1 MNQYLRFGN
10 LISIEAPDEA
20 YHGHEAEVENSWC
33 VSMIEKNGSSFVGV
47 APYSGASEDWVVLS
61 PNGSSGRVKF
71 GSTIALYSRSS
82 RGYVSS
88 GQGSRLGP
96 LSVKTTDIEPNLG
109 EWQQCEILK
118 HGDPASKDEVRCG
131 DSITLRFKDGFC
143 LSWHLSAALGDV
155 RLVQRMSAEEKWVLA
170 APTLTPKQ
178 VDDFQAAMRSPDNYG
193 RILLTQGLS
202 TQQIV
207 TKLVGGIP
215 KVGGAISALLGI
227 VMPPEDNDI
236 WEKIKGQVTTLV
248 KDLILENNLDDFR
261 DQLRGV
267 KENFGEYLEADE
279 YSEKAGWLVNVLAD
293 LNVFK
298 QKFYKNERPERTLPY
313 LLATGTLH
321 IAALQEQYNFSE
333 KLFPVKDAQPQKQKT
348 RHLKELEEKITF
360 YTGAVKKAKENIL
373 KLRESQITLTKR
385 QKSQREGYESRTSQ
399 WWDFEDKYTGETKKW
414 DIQYESNYS
423 EIERKDRA
431 IEKEVSEYKSGV
443 LTKLDH
449 ELESFIEP
457 MYAWRYMNPEV
468 NELPVQTTR
477 PLVFGPFGGGGGT
490 SFYDNPAGEPITG
503 IAMRCGKYVDGV
515 ELTYGPRTVGVEWHG
530 GSGGGL
536 MIERLNPGERIVRVS
551 GRAGQYVDAL
561 YFHTNQGRQIGGGG
575 GGGGEFSIT
584 LPEAGNPVLVRLTGR
599 AGKYVDAI
607 GFEWKYTRFE

>member
-20 YHGHEAEVENSWC
+20 YHGHEAEVENNWC
-33 VSMIEKNGSSFVGV
+33 VSMMEKNGRSSVGV

-82 RGYVSS
+82 RRYISS

-155 RLVQRMSAEEKWVLA
+155 RLVQRMSTEEKWVIA

-178 VDDFQAAMRSPDNYG
+178 VDNFQAAMRSPDNYG

-227 VMPPEDNDI
+227 VMPDDNDI

-248 KDLILENNLDDFR
+248 KDLILENNLDNFQE
-261 DQLRGV
+261 QLRGV

-279 YSEKAGWLVNVLAD
+279 YSEKASWLVTVLAN

-298 QKFYKNERPERTLPY
+298 QKFYNDKNPERTLPY

-360 YTGAVKKAKENIL
+360 YTEAVKKAKKNIL
-373 KLRESQITLTKR
+373 
-385 QKSQREGYESRTSQ
+385 ESRAGKIKLTIDGKSGRDGWTTYHSR
-399 WWDFEDKYTGETKKW
+399 WWDFEDSYTKETKKW
-414 DIQYESNYS
+414 KIEAEPDYS
-423 EIERKDRA
+423 VIERKHEA
-431 IEKEVSEYKSGV
+431 IEKEVSEYRRDV
-443 LTKLDH
+443 LTKLDL

-468 NELPVQTTR
+468 KELPVQTTR
-477 PLVFGPFGGGGGT
+477 TLVFGPFGGGGGN

-503 IAMRCGKYVDGV
+503 IAMRCGEYVDGV

-536 MIERLNPGERIVRVS
+536 MIERLNTGERIVRVS
-551 GRAGQYVDAL
+551 GRAGEYVDAL

-575 GGGGEFSIT
+575 GGGNGFSVT

-599 AGKYVDAI
+599 AGEYVDAI